1 MRHAMKWLVPTVGAV
16 MIALGAVNSAAT
28 AADIELSFYYPVAV
42 GGPITKIIDG
52 YAADFEK
59 ENPGIKINA
68 IYAGTYQ
75 DTLVKALTSFKS
87 GEPPDIAVL
96 LSTDM
101 YTLIDEDAIAPFDD
115 VLKTDADKAWAK
127 SFFPAFMEN
136 SQTGGKTSDAKDAV
150 KNDALKNDAVTTWGI
165 PFQRST
171 VVMFWNKE
179 AFKAAGLDPDK
190 APDTWD
196 ELVTDGGKLAKRD
209 AAGAASQWAIEIPST
224 GFPYWLFQG
233 LTTAN
238 NVRLMNAAGTET
250 YFDRPEVIQ
259 ALQFWVDL
267 SRKYKIQPEGT
278 IEWGTTPKD
287 FFERKT
293 AMMWTST
300 GNLTNV
306 RNNAGFAFGVAML
319 PAHDGRGSATGGGNF
334 YLFKKMSDE
343 KRAAALKFIEW
354 MTSAER
360 AADWGIATGYVAV
373 RPDAWETPAMKK
385 YVVDFPAAAVARDQ
399 LKYAVAELSTHDN
412 QRVTKALNDGI
423 QAALIGTK
431 TPEEAMHD
439 AQAEAAR
446 ILKPYQ

>member
-1 MRHAMKWLVPTVGAV
+1 MRYPKMKWLAPIVGAIIMAWTSNV
-16 MIALGAVNSAAT
+16 T
-28 AADIELSFYYPVAV
+28 AADVELSFYYPVAV

-52 YAADFEK
+52 YAATFEK
-59 ENPGIKINA
+59 ENPGIKIKA

-75 DTLVKALTSFKS
+75 DTLVKALTAFKS

-101 YTLIDEDAIAPFDD
+101 FTLIDEDAITPFDGL
-115 VLKTDADKAWAK
+115 LKTDTDKAWVK
-127 SFFPAFMEN
+127 SFYPAFMEN
-136 SQTGGKTSDAKDAV
+136 SQTGGK
-150 KNDALKNDAVTTWGI
+150 TWGI

-171 VVMFWNKE
+171 VVMFWNKD
-179 AFKAAGLDPDK
+179 AFKAAGLPNK
-190 APDTWD
+190 APDNWD
-196 ELVTDGGKLAKRD
+196 ELVADGKKLTKSD
-209 AAGAASQWAIEIPST
+209 ASGNVSQWAIEIPST

-238 NVRLMNAAGTET
+238 DVRLTNSAGTET
-250 YFDRPEVIQ
+250 YFDKPAVVQ

-267 SRKYKIQPEGT
+267 SRKDKIQPAGT

-293 AMMWTST
+293 AIMWTST

-306 RNNAGFAFGVAML
+306 KNNAPFAFGVAML
-319 PAHDGRGSATGGGNF
+319 PAHHGRGSATGGGNF

-343 KRAAALKFIEW
+343 KRATALKFVKW
-354 MTSAER
+354 MTTPER

-385 YVVDFPAAAVARDQ
+385 YVADFPAAAVARDQ

-412 QRVTKALNDGI
+412 QRVTKALNDGL
-423 QAALIGTK
+423 QAALTGTK
-431 TPEEAMHD
+431 TPEQAMKD
-439 AQAEAAR
+439 AQQEAAR
-446 ILKPYQ
+446 ILHTYK

>member
-1 MRHAMKWLVPTVGAV
+1 MVYATMKRLIAMVGAAT
-16 MIALGAVNSAAT
+16 MALAACAMTSSAMAS
-28 AADIELSFYYPVAV
+28 DIVLSFYYPVAV

-75 DTLVKALTSFKS
+75 DTLVKALTAFKS
-87 GEPPDIAVL
+87 GAPPDIAVL

-101 YTLIDEDAIAPFDD
+101 FTLIDEDAIAPFDEL
-115 VLKTDADKAWAK
+115 LKTDADKAWAK

-136 SQTGGKTSDAKDAV
+136 SQTGGKI
-150 KNDALKNDAVTTWGI
+150 WGI

-171 VVMFWNKE
+171 VVMFWNKDV
-179 AFKAAGLDPDK
+179 FKAAGLDPDK
-190 APDTWD
+190 APGTWD
-196 ELVTDGGKLAKRD
+196 ELVADGGKLAKRD
-209 AAGAASQWAIEIPST
+209 ASGGVSQWGIEIPST

-238 NVRLMNAAGTET
+238 DVRLMNAAGTET
-250 YFDRPEVIQ
+250 YFDKPAVVD

-293 AMMWTST
+293 AIIWTST

-306 RNNAGFAFGVAML
+306 RSNAGFPFGVAML
-319 PAHDGRGSATGGGNF
+319 PAHQARGSATGGGNF
-334 YLFKKMSDE
+334 YLFKKMTDE
-343 KRAAALKFIEW
+343 ERAAAFKFVKW
-354 MTSAER
+354 MTTPER

-373 RPDAWETPAMKK
+373 RPDAWDTPAMRK
-385 YVVDFPAAAVARDQ
+385 YVADFPAAAVARDQ

-431 TPEEAMHD
+431 TPQQAMHD
-439 AQAEAAR
+439 AQQEAAR